1 MRRETHTRPVAAQA
15 RVRRGYFEC
24 RYGQLHV
31 HNSIPPGGG
40 FEEAAPLLCLHDCP
54 GSGRVFARFLALA
67 GRDRSVY
74 APDLPGFGESDPPP
88 GVAAIEDYAAAIGDF
103 LDSLRLR
110 RLDILGQRVG
120 ALIGTELAVTRPRQI
135 GRLVMVSAPL
145 LTAEERRAAAR
156 APPSP
161 APGDGLLSAGDG
173 QGWLEAAA
181 AQYPLRERLAHLT
194 QRLLV
199 LRPHD
204 DLWEATGRVRDVL
217 PAARLLEL
225 EPSGQELFASAAAGA
240 ADTVREFLQG

>member
-1 MRRETHTRPVAAQA
+1 MRRQTPTRPVAAQA

-40 FEEAAPLLCLHDCP
+40 
-54 GSGRVFARFLALA
+54 
-67 GRDRSVY
+67 
-74 APDLPGFGESDPPP
+74 
-88 GVAAIEDYAAAIGDF
+88 
-103 LDSLRLR
+103 
-110 RLDILGQRVG
+110 
-120 ALIGTELAVTRPRQI
+120 
-135 GRLVMVSAPL
+135 
-145 LTAEERRAAAR
+145 
-156 APPSP
+156 
-161 APGDGLLSAGDG
+161 
-173 QGWLEAAA
+173 LEAAA
-181 AQYPLRERLAHLT
+181 PQYPLRERLARLS